1 MHSLHLVRLKAESH
15 SDAYSI
21 VEDYLFDWGSE
32 NNWFT
37 ILGSHCK
44 EDKSFSESFE
54 ERYVTKDELLNNPDR
69 FNSLTNISDY
79 YKEAFEKV
87 ANFKGTILVEPI
99 DWLLALNHCKEQ
111 HQRAFLSDPDKIDIW
126 SDTFYDGSIDE
137 NGITELYTG
146 ADSQLTFIVLVDMHS

>member
-1 MHSLHLVRLKAESH
+1 MHSLHLIRLQADSH
-15 SDAYSI
+15 SDAYST
-21 VEDYLFDWGSE
+21 VEDYLFDWGTE

-54 ERYVTKDELLNNPDR
+54 ERYVTKDELLNDPNR
-69 FNSLTNISDY
+69 FNNLTNLTEY
-79 YKEAFEKV
+79 YKQAFEKV
-87 ANFKGTILVEPI
+87 ANFKGTVLGEPI
-99 DWLLALNHCKEQ
+99 DWSLASRYCNEQ
-111 HQRAFLSDPDKIDIW
+111 SQRALLSEPDKIDIW

-146 ADSQLTFIVLVDMHS
+146 SVSELTFIVLVDMHS

>member
-44 EDKSFSESFE
+44 EDKSFSKSFDE
-54 ERYVTKDELLNNPDR
+54 KFVTKDELLNNSDR
-69 FNSLTNISDY
+69 FNSLSNISDY

-87 ANFKGTILVEPI
+87 ANFKGTVLVEPT

-111 HQRAFLSDPDKIDIW
+111 HERALLSDPDKIDIW

-146 ADSQLTFIVLVDMHS
+146 ADSQLTFIVVVDMHS

>member
-1 MHSLHLVRLKAESH
+1 MHSLHLIRVNAESH
-15 SDAYSI
+15 FDAYSI
-21 VEDYLFDWGSE
+21 VEDYLFDWVTE

-54 ERYVTKDELLNNPDR
+54 ERYVTKDELLNDPDR
-69 FNSLTNISDY
+69 FNSLTNISDF

-87 ANFKGTILVEPI
+87 VNFKGTVLVKSV
-99 DWLLALNHCKEQ
+99 DWTLASKYCKEQ
-111 HQRAFLSDPDKIDIW
+111 AEISNLLDPTKIDIW

-137 NGITELYTG
+137 SGITELYTG

>member
-1 MHSLHLVRLKAESH
+1 MHSIHLVRLKADSH

-21 VEDYLFDWGSE
+21 VEDYLFDWGTE

-87 ANFKGTILVEPI
+87 ANFKGTVLVEPI
-99 DWLLALNHCKEQ
+99 DWFLALNHCKEQ
-111 HQRAFLSDPDKIDIW
+111 HQRALLSDPDKIDIW